1 MNDVIKFEAK
11 AMVHVLLA
19 ERWEEPLETLS
30 EIYSALSAT
39 DGCSIE
45 RGRYVAQ
52 FTFKAES
59 LESARKA
66 LDKLDWYMT
75 PLPEEEIK
83 DRLIELRH
91 TKRWDADQAKEESK
105 QKCINVVL
113 RNLIQYPA
121 DLATLSLNTVE
132 KVCIFFPQ
140 LIGFER
146 SVSNYFQE
154 RKFIRKLI
162 IKEIDRLQ

>member
-1 MNDVIKFEAK
+1 MNDVIKFESK
-11 AMVHVLLA
+11 AMVHILLA
-19 ERWEEPLETLS
+19 EKWEEPLETLS
-30 EIYSALSAT
+30 EIYSALGAT

-45 RGRYVAQ
+45 KGRYVAQ
-52 FTFKAES
+52 FTFKADS

-75 PLPEEEIK
+75 PLPKQEIK

-91 TKRWDADQAKEESK
+91 TKRWDNDQAKEESK
-105 QKCINVVL
+105 QACIAVVL
-113 RNLIQYPA
+113 RNLALYPA

-132 KVCIFFPQ
+132 KVCMFFPQ
-140 LIGFER
+140 LVGFER

-162 IKEIDRLQ
+162 IKELDRLQ